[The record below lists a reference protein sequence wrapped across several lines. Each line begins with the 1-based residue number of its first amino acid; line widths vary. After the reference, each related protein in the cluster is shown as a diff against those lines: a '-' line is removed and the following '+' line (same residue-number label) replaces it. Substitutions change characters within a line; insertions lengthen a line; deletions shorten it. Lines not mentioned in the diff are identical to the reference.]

1 MGLSSQKFC
10 GCLAML
16 VLIACWAST
25 GLADDRQQEA
35 EPQPAA
41 SQDPLEHGTSEKT
54 TVRLVLVDV
63 VVLDRQDRTVPD
75 LTAED
80 FEVFAL
86 GKPVSVDT
94 VDLDCPIG
102 AADEPSP
109 TRRADAHQALP
120 TPSAGRRIVLAFDY
134 LHLNQLLR
142 EDSVLAATRL
152 VRDGGA
158 GEDEIM
164 VVALNGGV
172 RIEQPFT
179 RDKDEVLRSL
189 NRMRYDV
196 SLWNGNFAHINE
208 FGFISGMTGMFD
220 LLGSVAGPKAVV
232 LFSGM
237 KDVPLNTQFEQLAAV
252 ASTSRCAIYAVDPR
266 GHYDPMFEMGQ
277 QPGIHS
283 AGGG

>member
-1 MGLSSQKFC
+1 MGLFFRPVRA
-10 GCLAML
+10 CLLML
-16 VLIACWAST
+16 AVIVCWALPLT
-25 GLADDRQQEA
+25 T
-35 EPQPAA
+35 A
-41 SQDPLEHGTSEKT
+41 SQDPIDLGTSEKT

-63 VVLDRQDRTVPD
+63 VVLDRHDRTVPG

-80 FEVFAL
+80 FEVLAL
-86 GKPVSVDT
+86 GKPVGVDT
-94 VDLDCPIG
+94 VDLDCPVG
-102 AADEPSP
+102 AADEPHP
-109 TRRADAHQALP
+109 MRRTDAHDALP

-134 LHLNQLLR
+134 LHLNQFLR
-142 EDSVLAATRL
+142 EDSVLAAIRL
-152 VRDGGA
+152 VRDGSA

-164 VVALNGGV
+164 VVALNGGI

-208 FGFISGMTGMFD
+208 FGFIDGMTGMFD
-220 LLGSVAGPKAVV
+220 VLGSVPGPKAVV

-252 ASTSRCAIYAVDPR
+252 ASTSRCSIYGVDPR
-266 GHYDPMFEMGQ
+266 GHYDPQFEMGQ
-277 QPGIHS
+277 QAGIYS
-283 AGGG
+283 SGVG

>member
-1 MGLSSQKFC
+1 MGLFFRPVRA
-10 GCLAML
+10 CLLML
-16 VLIACWAST
+16 AVIVCWALPLT
-25 GLADDRQQEA
+25 T
-35 EPQPAA
+35 A
-41 SQDPLEHGTSEKT
+41 SQDPIDLGTSEKT

-63 VVLDRQDRTVPD
+63 VVLDRHDRTVPG

-80 FEVFAL
+80 FEVLAL
-86 GKPVSVDT
+86 GKPVGVDT
-94 VDLDCPIG
+94 VDLDCPVG
-102 AADEPSP
+102 AADEPHP
-109 TRRADAHQALP
+109 RRRADAHDALP

-134 LHLNQLLR
+134 LHLNQFLR
-142 EDSVLAATRL
+142 EDSVLAAIRL
-152 VRDGGA
+152 VRDGSA

-164 VVALNGGV
+164 VVALNGGI

-208 FGFISGMTGMFD
+208 FGFIDGMTGMFD
-220 LLGSVAGPKAVV
+220 VLGSVPGPKAVV

-252 ASTSRCAIYAVDPR
+252 ASTSRCSIYGVDPR
-266 GHYDPMFEMGQ
+266 GHYDPQFEMGQ
-277 QPGIHS
+277 QAGIYS
-283 AGGG
+283 SGVG